1 MLAVVV
7 IIGLVSALVLPQVGI
22 IGSRSLDDQA
32 AKLAADL
39 EFARQ
44 RTVMTSIPHRVL
56 LDLERGTWRLE
67 WRPPAED
74 DSQERDGGGL
84 GGAGAGFGAGEAREA
99 RAGRVA
105 VDLTPPRRQRGEFE
119 PLPTSYARRAELGT
133 EVFFGAVETATG
145 PVTRGE
151 VSIAFERD
159 GTAEPATIRLEELGG
174 FAVELEVRPLAD
186 AVVVRDADA

>member
-7 IIGLVSALVLPQVGI
+7 IIGLVSALVLPRVGI
-22 IGSRSLDDQA
+22 IGARSLDDQA

-74 DSQERDGGGL
+74 DAEGGG
-84 GGAGAGFGAGEAREA
+84 GGPAGFGAGEAREA
-99 RAGRVA
+99 RGGRVA
-105 VDLTPPRRQRGEFE
+105 VDLTPPRRERSEFE

-151 VSIAFERD
+151 VSIAFARD

-186 AVVVRDADA
+186 AVVVRDAGA

>member
-7 IIGLVSALVLPQVGI
+7 IIGLLSALVLPRVGI

-56 LDLERGTWRLE
+56 LDLEGGTWRLE

-74 DSQERDGGGL
+74 DAGERGGRGPED
-84 GGAGAGFGAGEAREA
+84 FGAGEAREA

-105 VDLTPPRRQRGEFE
+105 VDLAPPRRERGEFE
-119 PLPTSYARRAELGT
+119 PLPTSYARRADLGT

-159 GTAEPATIRLEELGG
+159 GTAESATIRLEELGG